1 MNTAIIAAVAVA
13 QASTWTNTLRP
24 GIQYIH
30 FVDSDTPLVYHALKF
45 KYPTSGIK
53 LEARLA
59 GDEVF
64 GKDGADS
71 LETVGSIA
79 ARTGALAAINGDYFG
94 NDGDPLG
101 FMMAGGEI
109 VSEPY
114 VPRSAAAWGSGGV
127 LIDSPRWS
135 GALVL
140 TDGAEIAVDGVDRSA
155 RAGEIIL
162 NTAKA
167 GVASSKM
174 PCYAFVFDL
183 VLPLAPGKASPV
195 KLRHIFPETTN
206 LNVGE
211 NQMVVLAAPGREK
224 ELMGKVW
231 VDLVYDFRMGLSGG
245 IDWKAMTDSV
255 GGGPRIIKDGQPY
268 VTYQYERFD
277 TSYTKRHPRTAI
289 GTTAAG
295 EVVLC
300 VVEGRSPFS
309 RGVTL
314 DELATLMLGL
324 GCRDAMNLDGGGSTT
339 MVVEGAA
346 VNRLSDGFM
355 RKVGNAVLLYAPPVI
370 EPRQISISVK
380 PGEIHVGDKT
390 TLSVV
395 DEAGA
400 SVSDVMWIGAA
411 TPGWVDGDGVF
422 TAVKPGHMKVQ
433 AAASGATA
441 SVELV
446 VLP

>member
-1 MNTAIIAAVAVA
+1 MNAAIVAAVAVA
-13 QASTWTNTLRP
+13 QATTWTNTVRP

-30 FVDSDTPLVYHALKF
+30 FVDSETPLVYHALRF
-45 KYPTSGIK
+45 KYPLPGIK

-59 GDEVF
+59 GDNVF

-71 LETVGSIA
+71 LETVGSMA
-79 ARTGALAAINGDYFG
+79 ARMGALAAINGDYFG

-140 TDGAEIAVDGVDRSA
+140 TDGTEIAVDGVDRSA

-162 NTAKA
+162 DTAKA
-167 GVASSKM
+167 GVASSKL
-174 PCYAFVFDL
+174 PCFAFVFEPA
-183 VLPLAPGKASPV
+183 VPLAPGKSSPV
-195 KLRHIFPETTN
+195 KLRHIFPDTTN
-206 LNVGE
+206 LDVAD
-211 NQMVVLAAPGREK
+211 NQIVLMAAPGREK

-255 GGGPRIIKDGQPY
+255 GGGPRIVKDGQAY

-289 GTTAAG
+289 GSTASG

-314 DELATLMLGL
+314 DELATLMVGL
-324 GCRDAMNLDGGGSTT
+324 GCREAMNLDGGGSTT
-339 MVVEGAA
+339 MVVDGAV

-355 RKVGNAVLLYAPPVI
+355 RKVGNAVLLYAPPVT
-370 EPRQISISVK
+370 EPGQISISVK
-380 PGEIHVGDKT
+380 PGAIHVGDKT

-395 DEAGA
+395 DAGGA
-400 SVSDVMWIGAA
+400 QVSDVMWIGAA
-411 TPGWVDGDGVF
+411 TPGWVDGEGVF

-433 AAASGATA
+433 AAVGGATA

>member
-1 MNTAIIAAVAVA
+1 
-13 QASTWTNTLRP
+13 
-24 GIQYIH
+24 
-30 FVDSDTPLVYHALKF
+30 
-45 KYPTSGIK
+45 
-53 LEARLA
+53 
-59 GDEVF
+59 
-64 GKDGADS
+64 
-71 LETVGSIA
+71 
-79 ARTGALAAINGDYFG
+79 
-94 NDGDPLG
+94 
-101 FMMAGGEI
+101 
-109 VSEPY
+109 
-114 VPRSAAAWGSGGV
+114 
-127 LIDSPRWS
+127 
-135 GALVL
+135 
-140 TDGAEIAVDGVDRSA
+140 
-155 RAGEIIL
+155 
-162 NTAKA
+162 
-167 GVASSKM
+167 
-174 PCYAFVFDL
+174 
-183 VLPLAPGKASPV
+183 
-195 KLRHIFPETTN
+195 
-206 LNVGE
+206 
-211 NQMVVLAAPGREK
+211 
-224 ELMGKVW
+224 MGKVW

-324 GCRDAMNLDGGGSTT
+324 DCRDAMNLDGGGSTT
-339 MVVEGAA
+339 MVVEGAV